1 MTITATL
8 RPLTLLFISSFL
20 LMSSHG
26 LSGILLPVKLA
37 AEQVGVQSIGF
48 ILSMYSVGFL
58 VGAIIGKRVLR
69 QIGLVRTFAMC
80 GSLGASAILIMGLSE
95 EVWVWSI
102 MRALMGFCI
111 ACATATLDTWFNSVS
126 SESNRGKILA
136 FNQVVILSA
145 ITLGQFGLALA
156 PPSDTTLFIL
166 CGVLFSISVSPVV
179 FVSQF
184 EPLIEE
190 TESMPLRSIY
200 TLSPLGFMTCF
211 VCGILYST
219 IANMLPVYAGEQG
232 ITGVELSVFMG
243 AATAGGIL
251 LQLPMGYLSDKF
263 ERRKVILFGCFVL
276 AVTSFAL
283 PVSLELGWQL
293 APLILVAV
301 TMGLIACLYPLSISE
316 TFDRAIKSQLVPV
329 LSGLLC
335 IYAIGSII
343 GPYTASILMQRIDD
357 SALFGFIIFVDIALI
372 MFTIYRMSVRQAL
385 PVEEQESFVMHTP
398 ASIHE
403 ELDPRTEYQ
412 EHSLFVDEAL
422 EQVETL
428 AKEHPSK
435 AIAFVRELSNRNPE
449 WTAALAEKAA
459 QIESIDTVTLFRAL
473 TLTTPELSVEIAKR
487 LAETEQIESVIE
499 WLLDKEP
506 ENTMKI
512 LVTISD
518 ALEEETSSI
527 VETLAEQAPEMLAEF
542 SQEMVSTIVETN
554 QNLRSADR
562 EESGI
567 NESVEEF
574 ISSVAESAPE
584 QVEEISQIVE
594 QSIAEHEELLDA
606 QLSDSDESKA

>member
-58 VGAIIGKRVLR
+58 LGAIIGKRVLR

-156 PPSDTTLFIL
+156 PPSETTLFIL

-184 EPLIEE
+184 EPQIEE

-200 TLSPLGFMTCF
+200 TLSPLGFVTCF

-232 ITGVELSVFMG
+232 ITGFELSVFMG

-283 PVSLELGWQL
+283 PVSLELGWQF
-293 APLILVAV
+293 APLMLVAV

-435 AIAFVRELSNRNPE
+435 AIAFIRELSNRNPE

-473 TLTTPELSVEIAKR
+473 TLTNPELSVEIAKR

-499 WLLDKEP
+499 WLLEKEP

-518 ALEEETSSI
+518 SLEEETSSI

-562 EESGI
+562 EESDI

-584 QVEEISQIVE
+584 QVKEISQIVE
-594 QSIAEHEELLDA
+594 QSIAVHEELLDA
-606 QLSDSDESKA
+606 QLSDSDGSKA

>member
-58 VGAIIGKRVLR
+58 LGAIIGKRVLR

-95 EVWVWSI
+95 EIWIWSI

-136 FNQVVILSA
+136 FNQVIILSA

-156 PPSDTTLFIL
+156 PPSETTLFIL

-184 EPLIEE
+184 EPQIEE

-200 TLSPLGFMTCF
+200 TLSPLGFVTCF

-232 ITGVELSVFMG
+232 ITGFELSVFMG

-293 APLILVAV
+293 APLMLVAV

-435 AIAFVRELSNRNPE
+435 AIAFIRELSNRNPE

-473 TLTTPELSVEIAKR
+473 TLTNPELSVEIAKR

-499 WLLDKEP
+499 WLLEKEP

-562 EESGI
+562 EESDI

-606 QLSDSDESKA
+606 QLADSDESKA